1 MLEMNKASATRM
13 IVFVALLGLT
23 TSVAALLLVGSQAA
37 LSVGVG
43 ATLALANFVLL
54 RTIVAKV
61 VDGALHRKGPV
72 IGLLFLKMGGLMG
85 LVYLVIARHWV
96 EPIAFTVGL
105 SSLVVGL
112 IASSFVGMRD
122 GRDSRE
128 NET

>member
-13 IVFVALLGLT
+13 LVFVAVLGLV
-23 TSVAALLLVGSQAA
+23 TSLAALWLVGSQAA

-43 ATLALANFVLL
+43 AALALANFLLL
-54 RTIVAKV
+54 RTIVV
-61 VDGALHRKGPV
+61 RIVDGAMHRKGPV

-96 EPIAFTVGL
+96 EPVAFTVGL

-112 IASSFVGMRD
+112 IASSFVGLRD
-122 GRDSRE
+122 GRE

>member
-13 IVFVALLGLT
+13 TVFVAVLGLL
-23 TSVAALLLVGSQAA
+23 TSVAALLLVGSQPA

-43 ATLALANFVLL
+43 AALALVNFLLL
-54 RTIVAKV
+54 RSIVV
-61 VDGALHRKGPV
+61 RIVDGALHRKGPV

-85 LVYLVIARHWV
+85 LVYLAIARGWV

-112 IASSFVGMRD
+112 IASSFVGLRD
-122 GRDSRE
+122 GRQ

>member
-13 IVFVALLGLT
+13 IVFVAVLGLSA
-23 TSVAALLLVGSQAA
+23 SVAALWLVGRQAA

-43 ATLALANFVLL
+43 AALALANFLLL
-54 RTIVAKV
+54 RTIVV
-61 VDGALHRKGPV
+61 RIVDGAMHRKGPV

-96 EPIAFTVGL
+96 EPVAFTVGL

-112 IASSFVGMRD
+112 IASSFVGL
-122 GRDSRE
+122 RDSRE